1 MLTDVEYIDECLD
14 IVKNNWNGLV
24 GVYAHS
30 GDDIQ
35 MEWTFDQVISPKD
48 YLNYCENWLKKG
60 INIIGGCCGT
70 GPEHIRYLK
79 ENLSLY

>member
-1 MLTDVEYIDECLD
+1 MHTDVEYIDECLD

-35 MEWTFDQVISPKD
+35 MEWTFDQVISP
-48 YLNYCENWLKKG
+48 
-60 INIIGGCCGT
+60 
-70 GPEHIRYLK
+70 
-79 ENLSLY
+79 

>member
-1 MLTDVEYIDECLD
+1 
-14 IVKNNWNGLV
+14 
-24 GVYAHS
+24 
-30 GDDIQ
+30 

-79 ENLSLY
+79 ENLSLN